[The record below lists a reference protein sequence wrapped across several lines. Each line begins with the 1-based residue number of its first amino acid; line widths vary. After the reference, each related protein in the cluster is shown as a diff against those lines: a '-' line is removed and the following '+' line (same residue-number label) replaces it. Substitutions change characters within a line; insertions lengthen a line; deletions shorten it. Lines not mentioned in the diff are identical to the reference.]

1 MTTNTITV
9 IRWLIR
15 NDLDD
20 VMAIERSSFA
30 KPWTRKEI
38 HVALAQRNCIGCV
51 YDVDREVRGYM
62 LYDLQRGSL
71 TICNLAVH
79 PDYRRQGIATAL
91 IQRLKDKLSQ
101 DRRTHITTMVSEH
114 NTDAQLWLR
123 SCGFRCIR
131 VHRGHFGATHDGY
144 EFVYSLRMHRDEQ

>member
-1 MTTNTITV
+1 MTTSITV

-20 VMAIERSSFA
+20 VMAIELASFA
-30 KPWTRKEI
+30 EPWAREDI

-51 YDVDREVRGYM
+51 YDVDQEIRGYM
-62 LYDLQRGSL
+62 LYELQPGSL
-71 TICNLAVH
+71 NIDNIAVH

-91 IQRLKDKLSQ
+91 VQRLKDKLSQ

-114 NTDAQLWLR
+114 NTAAQLWLR
-123 SCGFRCIR
+123 ACGFRCIR
-131 VHRGHFGATHDGY
+131 VHRAHFGQSHDGY
-144 EFVYSLRMHRDEQ
+144 EFVYSLRMTRDEH